1 MTKGEVHAVAVSRAR
16 RRLGLIICVLVVIA
30 AGLVLRR
37 FGYDLG
43 LPFLVVK
50 FGGSVLWGAM
60 VYLLCALVAYRARP
74 LTTASVAM
82 AIAVAVELS
91 RLYHL
96 PSLDVF
102 RLTTAGALL
111 LGRVFSVWNMIA
123 YAVGISAACLV
134 EALLRRRSRG

>member
-1 MTKGEVHAVAVSRAR
+1 MHAGAVSRTR
-16 RRLGLIICVLVVIA
+16 RRLSLILSVLAVIA

-37 FGYDLG
+37 FGYDVG

-60 VYLLCALVAYRARP
+60 VYLLCALAACQTRP
-74 LTTASVAM
+74 VTTASVAM

-96 PSLDVF
+96 PSLDAF

-111 LGRVFSVWNMIA
+111 LGRVFSVWNIIA
-123 YAVGISAACLV
+123 YAAGISVACLV